1 MFKTLKRK
9 KKMTLRFKKFLQES
23 QMDLHD
29 VADLINLN
37 CKPFLSEAGQRF
49 MFRGMDVAGDRKT
62 LPAHSRHPPER
73 EPRDSLPWFNLMF
86 NGIIHAAYGIED
98 VRYRSYFAVGDIG
111 SAAAYGDIFR
121 VYPQG
126 DFEFIWSESIE
137 DSVLSENTIL
147 YALVNALR
155 NKGEN
160 ITDGNLKTLFKK
172 LSRFTSTS
180 TDLIDGTLDDE
191 IKSCIE
197 FVSTHT
203 NSETFPQIFR
213 ECLSDAGNLLYR
225 TSDMLAALKSN
236 HEIIIH
242 KSDGYYTIP
251 LGYADGGEVNLALS
265 L

>member
-1 MFKTLKRK
+1 
-9 KKMTLRFKKFLQES
+9 
-23 QMDLHD
+23 MDLND
-29 VADLINLN
+29 VADQINLN
-37 CKPFLSEAGQRF
+37 CKPFLSQIGRLS
-49 MFRGMDVAGDRKT
+49 MYRGMDVSGDKKT
-62 LPAHSRHPPER
+62 LPTFSRHPPER
-73 EPRDSLPWFNLMF
+73 APRDSSLWFNLMF

-98 VRYRSYFAVGDIG
+98 VRYRSYFGVGDIG

-126 DFEFIWSESIE
+126 DYEFIWSESIE

-147 YALVNALR
+147 YAIVNALR

-180 TDLIDGTLDDE
+180 TDLINGTLDDE

-213 ECLSDAGNLLYR
+213 ECLEEAGLKLYKN
-225 TSDMLAALKSN
+225 TDISAALKSN
-236 HEIIIH
+236 NEIIIY

-251 LGYADGGEVNLALS
+251 LAYADKDEIDMALS
-265 L
+265 I

>member
-1 MFKTLKRK
+1 
-9 KKMTLRFKKFLQES
+9 
-23 QMDLHD
+23 
-29 VADLINLN
+29 
-37 CKPFLSEAGQRF
+37 
-49 MFRGMDVAGDRKT
+49 
-62 LPAHSRHPPER
+62 
-73 EPRDSLPWFNLMF
+73 
-86 NGIIHAAYGIED
+86 
-98 VRYRSYFAVGDIG
+98 
-111 SAAAYGDIFR
+111 
-121 VYPQG
+121 
-126 DFEFIWSESIE
+126 
-137 DSVLSENTIL
+137 VLSENVIL

-203 NSETFPQIFR
+203 NAETFSQIFR
-213 ECLSDAGNLLYR
+213 ECLADVGNKLYK
-225 TSDMLAALKSN
+225 TSDILAALKSN
-236 HEIIIH
+236 HEIIIF

-251 LGYADGGEVNLALS
+251 LGYADKDEIDMALS